1 MNRSRHAN
9 LTERAAVA
17 GKGEA
22 MSVQTLGAASLGP
35 SRPSLKA
42 AVVMAI
48 PLPATAAVVMAIPL
62 PATAAV
68 AMVIPLPATAAR

>member
-22 MSVQTLGAASLGP
+22 MSVQMLGSTPLGP
-35 SRPSLKA
+35 SRLWLKA

-48 PLPATAAVVMAIPL
+48 S
-62 PATAAV
+62 
-68 AMVIPLPATAAR
+68 LPATAAR